1 MLTRLRLR
9 KKKKKA
15 LVACPICHGKDIELL
30 HESGEEGYWKKEEY
44 LCLDCD
50 CEWEWTFT
58 RPFLRPRLKIRPPR
72 WVTIE

>member
-9 KKKKKA
+9 KRKKKA
-15 LVACPICHGKDIELL
+15 NVACPICHGKDIELL
-30 HESGEEGYWKKEEY
+30 HEGGEEGYWKKEEY

-58 RPFLRPRLKIRPPR
+58 RPFLRPRLKIRAPG